1 MELNM
6 LKTFGILGGVILVI
20 ALVVISPLFTI
31 WSLNVLFPSLAIDY
45 TLNTWAAAAILTAV
59 FSGGLFSTK
68 K

>member
-1 MELNM
+1 M
-6 LKTFGILGGVILVI
+6 LKTFGILGGVLVVI

-31 WSLNVLFPSLAIDY
+31 WSLNTLFPILNIEYA
-45 TLNTWAAAAILTAV
+45 LNTWAAAAILTAV